1 MSKRKTEFSS
11 VYFKIERHVANQD
24 LLPRLLL
31 SRLLDKKL
39 NCFGEILAEG
49 RSLDIHAQLV
59 LEGV

>member
-11 VYFKIERHVANQD
+11 VYFKIEKHVANQD

-39 NCFGEILAEG
+39 HRFGKILAKG
-49 RSLDIHAQLV
+49 RSLDIYAQLV
-59 LEGV
+59 LKGV